1 MKKLKKIIMIG
12 IFAIL
17 LVPSFANA
25 KSITTINNQHFTQES
40 SVEDLLLD
48 ANFNKKV
55 KEYLIKEYGENY
67 KQIISKNEESVEKA
81 RKIESTFSKKNNGT
95 VEYPNYVGGLF
106 INENDN
112 LVIQLVEKEVSNL
125 KSDYLKQFSVDDSIN
140 VEYVKNSYE
149 DLKNVHDKIL
159 NYFINKNKEGYI
171 TGLYIDVIKNR
182 VVVELKENNEES
194 IKKFKDLVID
204 SPMVI
209 YDNERVFSDIA
220 SANPG
225 GTFTSSSNL
234 RCSWGYRAKT
244 SSGETGMISAG
255 HCFTG
260 NGASVSGIGTVKKWK
275 NSGSVDAAWVQTSS
289 GTNTLAQK
297 PPFSNE
303 TTVSTSVITS
313 FYTGQKIAKL
323 GQTTGYTTGSVTNP
337 SYTGTFGTKFTDLVL
352 ASLPASNGD
361 SGAIVMEQTA
371 TFNDGF
377 KTAGIAKAVQE
388 NSPTMVFVKA
398 TRINSEFG
406 LSRY

>member
-1 MKKLKKIIMIG
+1 MNKKILSITI
-12 IFAIL
+12 IL
-17 LVPSFANA
+17 AMMFNTSSVNA
-25 KSITTINNQHFTQES
+25 KNIATINNQHFTQES

-48 ANFNKKV
+48 DNFNKRV

-67 KQIISKNEESVEKA
+67 KQIISKNKESVEKA
-81 RKIESTFSKKNNGT
+81 RKIESTFSKKVNGT
-95 VEYPNYVGGLF
+95 VEYPNYVGGLY
-106 INENDN
+106 INEEDN
-112 LVIQLVEKEVSNL
+112 LVIQFVEKEVSNL
-125 KSDYLKQFSVDDSIN
+125 KSDYLNQLSVDDSIN
-140 VEYVKNSYE
+140 VTYVKYSYE
-149 DLKNVHDKIL
+149 DLKKVHDKIL
-159 NYFINKNKEGYI
+159 NYFIKENKEEYI

-182 VVVELKENNEES
+182 VVVELKENNEEG

-209 YDNERVFSDIA
+209 YDDERVLSDIA

-225 GTFTSSSNL
+225 GAFTSSSNQG
-234 RCSWGYRAKT
+234 CSWGYRAKT

-260 NGASVSGIGTVKKWK
+260 NGGSVSGIGTVKKWK
-275 NSGSVDAAWVQTSS
+275 NSGSIDAAWVQTSS
-289 GTNTLAQK
+289 GTNTLAKK
-297 PPFSNE
+297 PTFSNV
-303 TTVSTSVITS
+303 TTLSTSVITS
-313 FYTGQKIAKL
+313 FYTGQKLAKL

-352 ASLPASNGD
+352 ASLPAGAGD

-377 KTAGIAKAVQE
+377 KTAGIAKAAQN
-388 NSPTMVFVKA
+388 NSTAMVFVKA
-398 TRINSEFG
+398 TRINSDFG

>member
-1 MKKLKKIIMIG
+1 MNRKIIPVIMV
-12 IFAIL
+12 FAVMLGTIS
-17 LVPSFANA
+17 VNA
-25 KSITTINNQHFTQES
+25 KSSVALSEKYFATDS
-40 SVEDLLLD
+40 SVEGLVTNSKFIKD
-48 ANFNKKV
+48 V

-67 KQIISKNEESVEKA
+67 KQIISKNKESVEKA
-81 RKIESTFSKKNNGT
+81 RRIESTFSKKVNGT
-95 VEYPNYVGGLF
+95 VEYPNYVGGLY
-106 INENDN
+106 IDEKDN
-112 LVIQLVEKEVSNL
+112 LVIQFVEKEASNL
-125 KSDYLKQFSVDDSIN
+125 KSDYVNQLSVDDSVN
-140 VEYVKNSYE
+140 VEYVKYSYE
-149 DLKNVHDKIL
+149 DLKKVHDKIL
-159 NYFINKNKEGYI
+159 NYFIKENKEEYI

-182 VVVELKENNEES
+182 VVVELKENNEEG

-209 YDNERVFSDIA
+209 YDDERVLSDIA

-225 GTFTSSSNL
+225 GAFTSSSNQG
-234 RCSWGYRAKT
+234 CSWGYRAKT

-260 NGASVSGIGTVKKWK
+260 NGGSVSGIGTVKKWK

-289 GTNTLAQK
+289 GTNTLAKK
-297 PPFSNE
+297 PTFSNV
-303 TTVSTSVITS
+303 TTLSTSVITS
-313 FYTGQKIAKL
+313 FYTGQKLAKL

-352 ASLPASNGD
+352 ASLPAGAGD

-377 KTAGIAKAVQE
+377 KTAGIAKAAQN
-388 NSPTMVFVKA
+388 NSTAMVFVKA
-398 TRINSEFG
+398 TRINSDFG